1 MTSTAAPS
9 PTRPATTPEPP
20 PRRTWSPSRRLL
32 PYLLV
37 APALCFELLVHLLP
51 MLGGLY
57 MSALELTQF
66 YLRDWLNAPF
76 AGLSNFS
83 FALDLNSAVCVT
95 LLRSFA
101 VTAGFSILTVGLSWL
116 LGVFAATLLQRSFRG
131 RAVLRTLFLV
141 PYALPVYTAAMIWK
155 FLLDQDDGMINAT
168 LGGLGLTG
176 GHTFWLLGDNAFL
189 ATVATAT
196 WRLWPFA
203 FLVLM
208 AGMQS
213 IPHDV
218 YESAT
223 VDGAGLWQQ
232 FRSITLPML
241 RPVNQVLVLVL
252 FLWTFNDFNVPY
264 ILFDK
269 SVPNAANLLS
279 IHIYNNS
286 FITWNFGLGSAMST
300 LLLLFLLVVTAGY
313 LAFTSRRMKDA

>member
-1 MTSTAAPS
+1 MTSTATS
-9 PTRPATTPEPP
+9 PTAPVAPPDPP
-20 PRRTWSPSRRLL
+20 PRRRWAPSRRLL

-57 MSALELTQF
+57 MSVLELTQF
-66 YLRDWLNAPF
+66 YLRDWLHAPW
-76 AGLSNFS
+76 AGLANFR
-83 FALDLNSAVCVT
+83 FALDFDGAVGAALV
-95 LLRSFA
+95 RSFA
-101 VTAGFSILTVGLSWL
+101 VTAGFSVLTVGLSWL
-116 LGVFAATLLQRSFRG
+116 LGVFAAMLLQRSFRG

-141 PYALPVYTAAMIWK
+141 PYALPVYTAAMVWK
-155 FLLDQDDGMINAT
+155 FLLDQDDGMVNAT
-168 LGGLGLTG
+168 LSGLGITDG
-176 GHTFWLLGDNAFL
+176 QTFWLLGDNAFL

-264 ILFDK
+264 VLFDK
-269 SVPNAANLLS
+269 SVPSAANLLS

-286 FITWNFGLGSAMST
+286 FITWNFGMGSAMST

>member
-1 MTSTAAPS
+1 MTSTATS
-9 PTRPATTPEPP
+9 PTAPVAPPDPP
-20 PRRTWSPSRRLL
+20 PRRKWSPSKRLL

-57 MSALELTQF
+57 MSVLELTQF
-66 YLRDWLNAPF
+66 YLRDWLSAPW
-76 AGLSNFS
+76 AGLANFR
-83 FALDLNSAVCVT
+83 FALDFDGAVGAA

-101 VTAGFSILTVGLSWL
+101 VTAGFSVLTVGLSWL

-155 FLLDQDDGMINAT
+155 FLLDQDDGMVNAT
-168 LGGLGLTG
+168 LGGLGITDG
-176 GHTFWLLGDNAFL
+176 KTFWLLGDNAFL

-232 FRSITLPML
+232 FRNITLPML

-269 SVPNAANLLS
+269 SVPSAANLLS

-286 FITWNFGLGSAMST
+286 FITWNFGMGSAMST